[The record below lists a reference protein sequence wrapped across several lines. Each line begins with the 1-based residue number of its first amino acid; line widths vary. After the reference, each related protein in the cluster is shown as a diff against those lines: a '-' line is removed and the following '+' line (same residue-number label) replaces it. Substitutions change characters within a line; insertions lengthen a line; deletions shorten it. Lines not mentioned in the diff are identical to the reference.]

1 MAVLSRNDLNTQADN
16 RFNDNTS
23 GDISPADSRNMAK
36 DLADSCL
43 NKSTDAGVLFPVMR
57 RLTGQTIAAGSS
69 TKAHTAGHPAK
80 HVNFTGS
87 DGWPIQIPW
96 KPTPGSESTSITLSV
111 IEEVTDVTIDII
123 AYTI

>member
-1 MAVLSRNDLNTQADN
+1 MSVLNRADLKIQADT

-43 NKSTDAGVLFPVMR
+43 NKTTDAGVLFPVMR
-57 RLTGQTIAAGSS
+57 QLTNKTIAVGSGNH
-69 TKAHTAGHPAK
+69 AHTAGHPAK
-80 HVNFTGS
+80 HVTFIGS
-87 DGWPIQIPW
+87 DGWPLHVSW
-96 KPTPGSESTSITLSV
+96 KPTVGSESTSITVSAA
-111 IEEVTDVTIDII
+111 EEFTGVTINII

>member
-1 MAVLSRNDLNTQADN
+1 MSTLSRADLNTQADT

-43 NKSTDAGVLFPVMR
+43 NKTTDAGVLFPVMR

-69 TKAHTAGHPAK
+69 AKTHTAGHPAK
-80 HVNFTGS
+80 HVTFIGS
-87 DGWPIQIPW
+87 DGWPLSIAW
-96 KPTPGSESTSITLSV
+96 KPTTGSESTSITLNA
-111 IEEVTDVTIDII
+111 IEEVTGVTIDII
-123 AYTI
+123 AYTV